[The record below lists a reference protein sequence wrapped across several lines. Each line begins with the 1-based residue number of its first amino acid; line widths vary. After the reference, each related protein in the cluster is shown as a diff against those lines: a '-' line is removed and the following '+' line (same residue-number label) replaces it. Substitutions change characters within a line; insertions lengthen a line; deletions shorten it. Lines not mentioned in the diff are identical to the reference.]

1 MMKSLTIDIEEKD
14 EIQDKYN
21 TYDGSSF
28 LTELKDVLHQL
39 DVLPINEIRF
49 FVKSDSFKE
58 ERELIEKNFWK
69 EFDKISKDD
78 CSLDSAILLQ
88 HYGFSLH
95 RKPYN
100 GFNELD
106 EEYDEDL

>member
-1 MMKSLTIDIEEKD
+1 MNSLLIDVEE
-14 EIQDKYN
+14 KYN
-21 TYDGSSF
+21 TYDGSLF

-39 DVLPINEIRF
+39 DVLPINEVRL

-78 CSLDSAILLQ
+78 CSLDSALILQ

-100 GFNELD
+100 GFIELD
-106 EEYDEDL
+106 EDGDIDEDL